1 MRATSHI
8 LKFALVVWIC
18 FFSLFDSHTISG
30 LVLCLGPDGH
40 IAIEGA
46 LHEESADAETSACHS
61 QAAAYLDSGDPDCG
75 KCLDISLTQSCASP
89 ALAGKSH
96 SAPSALPAIIRI
108 PVSEFVPTASHHRFL
123 EQQADPPRN
132 PALARS
138 VVLLV

>member
-1 MRATSHI
+1 MRAFNYI
-8 LKFALVVWIC
+8 LKFALVGWIC

-61 QAAAYLDSGDPDCG
+61 QAAAYLETGDADCG

-89 ALAGKSH
+89 ALASKT
-96 SAPSALPAIIRI
+96 LPAPPA
-108 PVSEFVPTASHHRFL
+108 PVAILRLPLSDFIATASQHRFPVL
-123 EQQADPPRN
+123 ADPPRT